1 MHLPASDIPGLVWAY
16 HLHEGNVP
24 VRPLRDEEMRA
35 LPEEGFFWFHFS
47 LADTRLHAFLESL
60 DVLPEAALVALT
72 THETHPSVNIDE
84 GYLYGTLVD
93 YQRDFDQSTREI
105 GFLHYAVFGRFIVTT
120 RLHPLAS
127 VDSVRFTLEKAPVK
141 FDNPIDI
148 FEQLVADF
156 QRSLFG
162 LVKEITADLNVIE
175 DAVYSNRDPLRH
187 QKQLQPLRRS
197 IVRLHRHLRTL
208 LTAMRHAA
216 FADEEEMPEG
226 FADVSARSTS
236 RLEAAGHEVEALQER
251 ARLLHEEV
259 NSVTSVETNRHL
271 YIMSVMTA
279 LLLPPTLVTGF
290 FGMNTSGLP
299 FQHDDAGTVWAVS
312 AIVASVLAA
321 WWLLRRVG
329 IF

>member
-1 MHLPASDIPGLVWAY
+1 MHLPASQIPGLVWAY
-16 HLHEGNVP
+16 HLHEGATP
-24 VRPLRDEEMRA
+24 ARPLPDHEVKA
-35 LPEEGFFWFHFS
+35 LPQDGFFWFHFS
-47 LADTRLHAFLESL
+47 LADARLPAFLESL
-60 DVLPEAALVALT
+60 GVLPEAALVALT
-72 THETHPSVNIDE
+72 THETHPSVNVDE

-127 VDSVRFTLEKAPVK
+127 VDSVRFAVEKTPAK
-141 FDNPIDI
+141 FDNAIDI
-148 FEQLVADF
+148 FEHIVANF

-175 DAVYSNRDPLRH
+175 DAVYSNREPLKH
-187 QKQLQPLRRS
+187 QKELQPLRRS
-197 IVRLHRHLRTL
+197 IVRLHRHMRTL

-216 FADEEEMPEG
+216 AADEDEMPEG

-236 RLEAAGHEVEALQER
+236 RLEAAGHEVDALQER

-259 NSVTSVETNRHL
+259 NSLTSIETNRHL
-271 YIMSVMTA
+271 YIMSVMTV
-279 LLLPPTLVTGF
+279 LIMPPTLVTGF
-290 FGMNTSGLP
+290 FGMNTGGLP
-299 FQHDDAGTVWAVS
+299 FQHDDAGTIS
-312 AIVASVLAA
+312 AFGAIGVSVLLA
-321 WWLLRRVG
+321 WWLLRRAG

>member
-1 MHLPASDIPGLVWAY
+1 MHLPASEIPGLVWAY
-16 HLHEGNVP
+16 HLHEGNFAA
-24 VRPLRDEEMRA
+24 RA
-35 LPEEGFFWFHFS
+35 LPDEEVRSLPEDGFFWFHFS
-47 LADTRLHAFLESL
+47 LADARLAGFLEGL
-60 DVLPEAALVALT
+60 GIFPEAALVALT
-72 THETHPSVNIDE
+72 THETHPSVTIDE

-127 VDSVRFTLEKAPVK
+127 VDNVRFTVEKSPAK

-148 FEQLVADF
+148 FEQLVTDF

-162 LVKEITADLNVIE
+162 LVKEITADLNTIE
-175 DAVYSNRDPLRH
+175 DAVYSNRDPVRH
-187 QKQLQPLRRS
+187 LKQLQPLRRS

-208 LTAMRHAA
+208 LTAIRHASS
-216 FADEEEMPEG
+216 FDEDEMPEG
-226 FADVSARSTS
+226 FADVAARITS
-236 RLEAAGHEVEALQER
+236 RLEAAGHEVDALQER

-259 NSVTSVETNRHL
+259 NSASSAETNRHL

-290 FGMNTSGLP
+290 FGMNTAGMPFEHDVSGT
-299 FQHDDAGTVWAVS
+299 GWAIA
-312 AIVASVLAA
+312 AIAASVLLA

>member
-1 MHLPASDIPGLVWAY
+1 MHLPASAIAGLVWAY
-16 HLHEGNVP
+16 HLHEGNVAA
-24 VRPLRDEEMRA
+24 RALRDEEMRA
-35 LPEEGFFWFHFS
+35 LPETGFFWFHFS
-47 LADTRLHAFLESL
+47 LADTRLPTFLESL
-60 DVLPEAALVALT
+60 DILPEAALVALT
-72 THETHPSVNIDE
+72 THETHPSVNVDE
-84 GYLYGTLVD
+84 GYVYGTLVD

-127 VDSVRFTLEKAPVK
+127 VDSVRFTLEKAPAK

-162 LVKEITADLNVIE
+162 LVREITADLNVIE
-175 DAVYSNRDPLRH
+175 DAVYSNRDPLKH

-216 FADEEEMPEG
+216 SADEDEMPEG

-236 RLEAAGHEVEALQER
+236 RLEAAGHEVDALQER
-251 ARLLHEEV
+251 ARLLHEEI
-259 NSVTSVETNRHL
+259 NSVTSNETNRHV
-271 YIMSVMTA
+271 YVMSVMTA

-290 FGMNTSGLP
+290 FGMNTAGLP
-299 FQHDDAGTVWAVS
+299 FQHDDAGTFWAFG
-312 AIVASVLAA
+312 AIGGSVLLA

>member
-1 MHLPASDIPGLVWAY
+1 MHLPASAIPGLVWAY

-24 VRPLRDEEMRA
+24 ARALPDDEMRA
-35 LPEEGFFWFHFS
+35 LPDAGFFWFHFS
-47 LADTRLHAFLESL
+47 LADTRLPAFLESL
-60 DVLPEAALVALT
+60 DILPEAALVALT
-72 THETHPSVNIDE
+72 THETHPSVNVDE
-84 GYLYGTLVD
+84 GYVYGTLVD

-127 VDSVRFTLEKAPVK
+127 VDSVRFTLEKAPAK

-148 FEQLVADF
+148 FEQFVADF

-162 LVKEITADLNVIE
+162 LVREITADLNVIE
-175 DAVYSNRDPLRH
+175 DAVYSNRDPLKH

-216 FADEEEMPEG
+216 SADEDEMPEG

-236 RLEAAGHEVEALQER
+236 RLEAAGHEVDALQER
-251 ARLLHEEV
+251 ARLLHEEI
-259 NSVTSVETNRHL
+259 NAVTSNETNRHV
-271 YIMSVMTA
+271 YVMSVMTA

-290 FGMNTSGLP
+290 FGMNTAGLP
-299 FQHDDAGTVWAVS
+299 FQHDNAGTFWAFG
-312 AIVASVLAA
+312 AIGASVLVA

>member
-1 MHLPASDIPGLVWAY
+1 MHLPASEIPGLVWAY
-16 HLHEGNVP
+16 HLHAGDAS
-24 VRPLRDEEMRA
+24 VRLMRDDEVKA

-47 LADTRLHAFLESL
+47 LADARLPTFLESL
-60 DVLPEAALVALT
+60 GIFPEAALVALT
-72 THETHPSVNIDE
+72 THETHPSVNVDE

-120 RLHPLAS
+120 RLQPLAS
-127 VDSVRFTLEKAPVK
+127 VDSVRFTLEKSPGR

-162 LVKEITADLNVIE
+162 LVKEITTDLNAIE
-175 DAVYSNRDPLRH
+175 DAVYSNRDPLKH

-208 LTAMRHAA
+208 LTAIRHASSY
-216 FADEEEMPEG
+216 DETEMPEG
-226 FADVSARSTS
+226 FEDVAARITS
-236 RLEAAGHEVEALQER
+236 RLEAAGHEVDALQER
-251 ARLLHEEV
+251 ARLLHEET
-259 NSVTSVETNRHL
+259 NSATSAETNRHL

-290 FGMNTSGLP
+290 FGMNTAGMP
-299 FQHDDAGTVWAVS
+299 FEHDVTGTGWAIT
-312 AIVASVLAA
+312 AIAASVLLA